1 MLFCKLFWQKCSS
14 GGCKSLKYPVQEG
27 MVIGYLTWVKKHLV
41 THFPKN
47 LILAWVYFFNFY
59 LMPLLSFWHFSC
71 CHFYLLKLNQQAL
84 KNETKFETHSKGRWH
99 DSPASLY
106 EVIANQMIDVHS
118 EGKKSR
124 NNSNNNA
131 TMICQW
137 LLSYSWFFF
146 VIMILVKAEIMTK
159 SITLSMLPHKMWT
172 DNMSSAEVL
181 VTLIAQHGTRTG
193 AKIFEPEINIY
204 FENIKALEVF
214 IHTSLFRIFLPC
226 ARRFLHTVRLRS
238 LN

>member
-1 MLFCKLFWQKCSS
+1 MTDSQRFTEQHSQFLLFANCFDKNVLPKVSWLPC
-14 GGCKSLKYPVQEG
+14 PR
-27 MVIGYLTWVKKHLV
+27 GYGNWLSNLGKKKHLV

-71 CHFYLLKLNQQAL
+71 CHFYLLKLNQQVL

-137 LLSYSWFFF
+137 WLSYSW
-146 VIMILVKAEIMTK
+146 
-159 SITLSMLPHKMWT
+159 P
-172 DNMSSAEVL
+172 
-181 VTLIAQHGTRTG
+181 
-193 AKIFEPEINIY
+193 
-204 FENIKALEVF
+204 
-214 IHTSLFRIFLPC
+214 FL
-226 ARRFLHTVRLRS
+226 LLWHW
-238 LN
+238 

>member
-71 CHFYLLKLNQQAL
+71 CHFYLLKLNQQVL

-118 EGKKSR
+118 EGGKSR

-137 LLSYSWFFF
+137 LLSYPWLLSDPSPIIGYACHSLTHSLTDWLTDCR
-146 VIMILVKAEIMTK
+146 LVNLI
-159 SITLSMLPHKMWT
+159 
-172 DNMSSAEVL
+172 D
-181 VTLIAQHGTRTG
+181 VTLACEDAYSKLVEVVTVADVDSEDHVGNSLLQIWELTFGPKANFCSDFDS
-193 AKIFEPEINIY
+193 KFE
-204 FENIKALEVF
+204 K
-214 IHTSLFRIFLPC
+214 S
-226 ARRFLHTVRLRS
+226 
-238 LN
+238 